1 MRWQKG
7 QSGNPSGRPRGL
19 KSKYSREL
27 EAAIEI
33 VEKSKSQK
41 LLVRAVE
48 MAYEDPRMMIA
59 ILKKILP
66 DTRFIAA
73 EVAMR
78 HDDWVRLLENEDT
91 NSTPKT
97 LAEPVPG
104 C

>member
-33 VEKSKSQK
+33 VEKSKDQK

-48 MAYEDPRMMIA
+48 MAYDDSWMMIA

-66 DTRFIAA
+66 DTRYVEAD
-73 EVAMR
+73 VR
-78 HDDWVRLLENEDT
+78 SGHDDWVKYLEDEALESVGNGLNLFEG
-91 NSTPKT
+91 K
-97 LAEPVPG
+97 
-104 C
+104 

>member
-27 EAAIEI
+27 EAAIEN
-33 VEKSKSQK
+33 VEKSKDQK

-48 MAYEDPRMMIA
+48 MAYEDSRMMIA

-66 DTRFIAA
+66 DTRYVEAD
-73 EVAMR
+73 VR
-78 HDDWVRLLENEDT
+78 SGHDDWVKLLEEEALESVGNGLNLFEG
-91 NSTPKT
+91 K
-97 LAEPVPG
+97 
-104 C
+104 